1 MLDSSNLL
9 VTVVHFE
16 QPETNEPAH
25 FLNQDQV
32 DDAWDAILELK
43 DRCGDTGVI
52 CTTQSVQTAVGKTN
66 MARMGFRDRVWTRY
80 DKGFVDR
87 ATDNRRGQEG
97 NKSGVVN
104 LEDLLRDLER
114 DAEEDEN

>member
-1 MLDSSNLL
+1 
-9 VTVVHFE
+9 
-16 QPETNEPAH
+16 
-25 FLNQDQV
+25 
-32 DDAWDAILELK
+32 
-43 DRCGDTGVI
+43 
-52 CTTQSVQTAVGKTN
+52 